1 MIKKEKTMEK
11 SSAQFKEKGS
21 LSEMAVEGLFAGI
34 VAGIAMLVYLV
45 ISGLLIGEAASVM
58 PGRFSIQ
65 VPPNP
70 LQGALL
76 HMAVSGIYGMLF
88 GIIWRFVGGR
98 ISCWVAAML
107 YALAIY
113 LLAIFVLLPGARS
126 PLLDIAPIHFAIAHL
141 VYGLSLGFWFRGK

>member
-1 MIKKEKTMEK
+1 MEK
-11 SSAQFKEKGS
+11 SSAQFKERGS

-34 VAGIAMLVYLV
+34 AAGIAMLFYLM
-45 ISGLLIGEAASVM
+45 ISGLLNGEAISVM

-76 HMAVSGIYGMLF
+76 HLAVSGIYGMFF

-98 ISCWVAAML
+98 ISCWAAAVL

-113 LLAIFVLLPGARS
+113 LLAIFVLLPGAGS
-126 PLLDIAPIHFAIAHL
+126 PLLEIAPLHFALAHL
-141 VYGLSLGFWFRGK
+141 VYGLGLGFWFRSK

>member
-1 MIKKEKTMEK
+1 MEK
-11 SSAQFKEKGS
+11 SSTQFKERGS
-21 LSEMAVEGLFAGI
+21 MGELAVEGLFAGI
-34 VAGIAMLVYLV
+34 AAGLVMLLYLMV
-45 ISGLLIGEAASVM
+45 SGILSGEAASVM

-76 HMAVSGIYGMLF
+76 HLAVSGIYGMLF

-98 ISCWVAAML
+98 ISCWLAAVL

-113 LLAIFVLLPGARS
+113 LLAIFVLLPGTGT
-126 PLLDIAPIHFAIAHL
+126 PLLEIAPLHFALAHL
-141 VYGLSLGFWFRGK
+141 VYGLGLGLWFRSK

>member
-1 MIKKEKTMEK
+1 MEK
-11 SSAQFKEKGS
+11 SSTQFKERGS
-21 LSEMAVEGLFAGI
+21 MGELAVEGLFAGI
-34 VAGIAMLVYLV
+34 AAGLVMLLYLMV
-45 ISGLLIGEAASVM
+45 SGILSGEAASVM

-76 HMAVSGIYGMLF
+76 HLAVSGIYGMLF

-98 ISCWVAAML
+98 ISCWLAAVL

-113 LLAIFVLLPGARS
+113 LLAIFVLLPGTGT
-126 PLLDIAPIHFAIAHL
+126 PLLKIAPLHFVLAHL
-141 VYGLSLGFWFRGK
+141 VYGLGLGLWFRSK